1 MLRVALLKGMCPF
14 GLQGTLLMEEPSL
27 SSPGESVAGSDT
39 CSCPALSYLREHGN
53 LSTFHAIFLK
63 NEEAETK

>member
-1 MLRVALLKGMCPF
+1 MLRVALPKRMCPC
-14 GLQGTLLMEEPSL
+14 GLQGTLLVEELSL
-27 SSPGESVAGSDT
+27 SSSGEFVAGSDT
-39 CSCPALSYLREHGN
+39 CSCPVLSYLREHGN

>member
-1 MLRVALLKGMCPF
+1 
-14 GLQGTLLMEEPSL
+14 MEEPSL

-39 CSCPALSYLREHGN
+39 CSCPALSYLRERGN
-53 LSTFHAIFLK
+53 MSTFHAIFLK